1 MVDKTPVQGG
11 KRREE
16 SWRDYASFLALFVSK
31 QLIDPE
37 NGKRDGD
44 ETAHVP
50 LREFFKVIEAH
61 RRILLQ
67 PWNETKDKGGLPD
80 DDQEL
85 VRVSWY
91 PVGQSLYF

>member
-1 MVDKTPVQGG
+1 MEGF
-11 KRREE
+11 
-16 SWRDYASFLALFVSK
+16 WRDYASFLALFVSK

-37 NGKRDGD
+37 YGKRNGD
-44 ETAHVP
+44 EAADVP
-50 LREFFKVIEAH
+50 LGEFFKVIESH
-61 RRILLQ
+61 RRIVLQ
-67 PWNETKDKGGLPD
+67 AWDETKDKWGRPD